1 MIIDILFS
9 LLIIFN
15 AVLGIRK
22 GLFDAVFEF
31 IDIGVGIFFAL
42 SFYIDLT
49 ILLSS
54 FLPIGTGWILL
65 ISGIIIFFLSIMI
78 SRFITSLLLF
88 LFRGSNSFVLLDKVA
103 GFIFGALKTV
113 LLLTIFIWF
122 FDAFISSKIYS
133 LLYNESQILVL
144 LEPFKD
150 YISQSMS
157 SSMPI

>member
-9 LLIIFN
+9 LLIVFN

-42 SFYIDLT
+42 SFYVDLT

-88 LFRGSNSFVLLDKVA
+88 LFRGSNSFVLLDKIA
-103 GFIFGALKTV
+103 GFIFGGLKTV
-113 LLLTIFIWF
+113 VLLTIFIWF
-122 FDAFISSKIYS
+122 FDAFISSKIYT

>member
-9 LLIIFN
+9 LLIVFN
-15 AVLGIRK
+15 AVLGVRK

>member
-9 LLIIFN
+9 LLIVFN

-65 ISGIIIFFLSIMI
+65 ISGIIIFFFSIMI

-103 GFIFGALKTV
+103 GFIFGGLKTV
-113 LLLTIFIWF
+113 VLLTIFIWF
-122 FDAFISSKIYS
+122 FDAFISNKIYS

>member
-1 MIIDILFS
+1 MIIDILFP
-9 LLIIFN
+9 LLVGFN
-15 AVLGIRK
+15 AIIGIRK
-22 GLFDAVFEF
+22 GFFDAVFEF

-54 FLPIGTGWILL
+54 FLPIGTGWILF
-65 ISGIIIFFLSIMI
+65 ISGVIIFFISIMI
-78 SRFITSLLLF
+78 SRFVTSVLLF
-88 LFRGSNSFVLLDKVA
+88 LFRGSNSFVLLDKIA
-103 GFIFGALKTV
+103 GFLFGGLKTM

-122 FDAFISSKIYS
+122 FDAFISNKIYD
-133 LLYNESQILVL
+133 LLYAESQILVL

>member
-1 MIIDILFS
+1 MIIDILFC

-22 GLFDAVFEF
+22 GLFDALFEF

-54 FLPIGTGWILL
+54 FLSIGTGWILL
-65 ISGIIIFFLSIMI
+65 ISGVIIFFLSIMI

-88 LFRGSNSFVLLDKVA
+88 LFRGSNSFVLLDKVT
-103 GFIFGALKTV
+103 GFIFGGLKTV
-113 LLLTIFIWF
+113 VLLTIFIWF
-122 FDAFISSKIYS
+122 FDAFISNKIYS
-133 LLYNESQILVL
+133 LLYSESQILVL

-157 SSMPI
+157 NSMPI

>member
-9 LLIIFN
+9 LLIVFN

-54 FLPIGTGWILL
+54 FLPVGTGWILL

-113 LLLTIFIWF
+113 VLLTIFIWF

>member
-1 MIIDILFS
+1 MIIDILFC

-22 GLFDAVFEF
+22 GLFDALFEF

-103 GFIFGALKTV
+103 GFIFGGLKTV
-113 LLLTIFIWF
+113 VLLTIFIWF
-122 FDAFISSKIYS
+122 FDAFISNKIYS
-133 LLYNESQILVL
+133 LLYSESQILVL

-157 SSMPI
+157 NSMPI

>member
-1 MIIDILFS
+1 MIIDILFC
-9 LLIIFN
+9 LLIFFN
-15 AVLGIRK
+15 AILGIRK

-49 ILLSS
+49 IFLSS
-54 FLPIGTGWILL
+54 FLTIGTGWTLL
-65 ISGIIIFFLSIMI
+65 ISGLIIFFFSIII

-88 LFRGSNSFVLLDKVA
+88 LFSGSTSFTLIDRFF
-103 GFIFGALKTV
+103 GFLFGGLKTI
-113 LLLTIFIWF
+113 LLLTIFVWF

-133 LLYNESQILVL
+133 ILYSESQILVL
-144 LEPFKD
+144 LEPMKD
-150 YISQSMS
+150 YISESMS

>member
-42 SFYIDLT
+42 SFYVDLT

-113 LLLTIFIWF
+113 VLLTIFIWF

>member
-1 MIIDILFS
+1 MIIDILFC
-9 LLIIFN
+9 LLIFFN
-15 AVLGIRK
+15 AILGIRK

-49 ILLSS
+49 IFLSS
-54 FLPIGTGWILL
+54 FLTIGTGWTLL
-65 ISGIIIFFLSIMI
+65 ISGLVIFFFSIII

-88 LFRGSNSFVLLDKVA
+88 LFSGSTSFTLIDRFF
-103 GFIFGALKTV
+103 GFLFGGLKTI
-113 LLLTIFIWF
+113 LLLTIFVWF

-133 LLYNESQILVL
+133 ILYSESQILVL

-150 YISQSMS
+150 YISKSMS
-157 SSMPI
+157 STMPI

>member
-9 LLIIFN
+9 LLIVFN

-78 SRFITSLLLF
+78 SRLF
-88 LFRGSNSFVLLDKVA
+88 TRKY
-103 GFIFGALKTV
+103 
-113 LLLTIFIWF
+113 WC
-122 FDAFISSKIYS
+122 
-133 LLYNESQILVL
+133 
-144 LEPFKD
+144 
-150 YISQSMS
+150 
-157 SSMPI
+157 

>member
-1 MIIDILFS
+1 MIIDILFC
-9 LLIIFN
+9 LLIFFN
-15 AVLGIRK
+15 AILGIRK

-49 ILLSS
+49 IFLSS
-54 FLPIGTGWILL
+54 FLTIGTGWTLL
-65 ISGIIIFFLSIMI
+65 ISGLVIFFFSIII

-88 LFRGSNSFVLLDKVA
+88 LFSGSTSFTLIDRFF
-103 GFIFGALKTV
+103 GFLFGGLKTI
-113 LLLTIFIWF
+113 LLLTIFVWF

-133 LLYNESQILVL
+133 ILYSESQILVL
-144 LEPFKD
+144 LEPMKD
-150 YISQSMS
+150 YISESMS